1 MRKKGE
7 KDEESQGGEIGLT
20 AEAEEKDVDWE
31 TIWNRSLKG
40 SEVPPAL
47 RGLRCVRFPL
57 TLARPVVKPYMV
69 LVLFF
74 SPQKT
79 RRAYRHHSHRQRPP
93 GSQRVTFLLPTGD
106 QGRSSPKPFHTR

>member
-7 KDEESQGGEIGLT
+7 KDEESEGGEVGLT
-20 AEAEEKDVDWE
+20 AEEKDVDWE

-57 TLARPVVKPYMV
+57 TLARPVVSKPYMV

-79 RRAYRHHSHRQRPP
+79 RRAHRHHSHRQRPP